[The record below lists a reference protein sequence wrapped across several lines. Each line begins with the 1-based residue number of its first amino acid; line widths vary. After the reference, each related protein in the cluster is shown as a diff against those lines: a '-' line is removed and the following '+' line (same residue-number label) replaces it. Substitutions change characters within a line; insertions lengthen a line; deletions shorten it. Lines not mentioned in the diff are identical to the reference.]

1 MRSFVLLVL
10 VSAGAAPQ
18 PPRAPAGAALQPPRA
33 PARPAATTT
42 RAAPERVEVCLKKH
56 CRKRGGAAT
65 LALFESLAPDG
76 VEVLAADMAH
86 TEHGCFDECTMGAS
100 RAPRRA
106 PAPRAAAGPNVR
118 VDGEPREDGGRVLN
132 GVRGAAAVAGV
143 LGVAAPP
150 A

>member
-1 MRSFVLLVL
+1 MLLVL
-10 VSAGAAPQ
+10 VS
-18 PPRAPAGAALQPPRA
+18 AGAALQPPRA

-86 TEHGCFDECTMGAS
+86 TEHGCFDECTMG
-100 RAPRRA
+100 
-106 PAPRAAAGPNVR
+106 PNVR
-118 VDGEPREDGGRVLN
+118 VDGAGPKADGGPIVN
-132 GVRGAAAVAGV
+132 GVRGAAGAAEV
-143 LGVAAPP
+143 LGVDVPEGWELP
-150 A
+150 TN

>member
-10 VSAGAAPQ
+10 VSAGAALQ

-86 TEHGCFDECTMGAS
+86 TEHGCFDECTMG
-100 RAPRRA
+100 
-106 PAPRAAAGPNVR
+106 PNVR

>member
-10 VSAGAAPQ
+10 VSAGAA
-18 PPRAPAGAALQPPRA
+18 LQPPRA
-33 PARPAATTT
+33 PPRPAATTT

-86 TEHGCFDECTMGAS
+86 TDHGCFDECTMGAS
-100 RAPRRA
+100 RAPRCRA